1 MAANTI
7 KAIYVQTAKPAA
19 EFAADTTTVWVKNLL
34 LIEEDTLKMKMGDGV
49 NTYGDLKYANLSTEE
64 VKQLILDRSPLVTV
78 TQTEDGAEISVTD
91 AKGTTKAIIKSCK
104 EVNTSY
110 NEEEET
116 LYIGGNGGYY
126 DLTQEEREQF
136 KKNKNNIVT
145 LQSDIAAIKQKLGIE

>member
-1 MAANTI
+1 MDANTI

-19 EFAADTTTVWVKNLL
+19 EFAADTTTVWSKNLL

-91 AKGTTKAIIKSCK
+91 AKGTTKATIKSGK

-116 LYIGGNGGYY
+116 LYIGGNGGYS
-126 DLTQEEREQF
+126 DLNQEESEQIT
-136 KKNKNNIVT
+136 KNKNNIVT
-145 LQSDIAAIKQKLGIE
+145 LQSDIAAIKQKLGI

>member
-19 EFAADTTTVWVKNLL
+19 EFAADTTTVWTKNLL

-64 VKQLILDRSPLVTV
+64 IKQLILDRSPLVTV

-91 AKGTTKAIIKSCK
+91 AKCTTKATIRSGK

-116 LYIGGNGGYY
+116 LYIGGNGGYS
-126 DLTQEEREQF
+126 DLTQEEREQIT
-136 KKNKNNIVT
+136 KNKNNIVT

>member
-7 KAIYVQTAKPAA
+7 KAIYVKTAKPAA
-19 EFAADTTTVWVKNLL
+19 EFTADTTTVWAKNQL

-91 AKGTTKAIIKSCK
+91 AKGTTKATIKSGK

-116 LYIGGNGGYY
+116 LYIGGNGGI
-126 DLTQEEREQF
+126 F
-136 KKNKNNIVT
+136 
-145 LQSDIAAIKQKLGIE
+145 

>member
-19 EFAADTTTVWVKNLL
+19 EFAADTTTVWEKNLL

-91 AKGTTKAIIKSCK
+91 AKGTTKATIKSGK

-116 LYIGGNGGYY
+116 LYIGGNGGYS
-126 DLTQEEREQF
+126 DLTQEEREQIT
-136 KKNKNNIVT
+136 KNKNNIVT

>member
-1 MAANTI
+1 
-7 KAIYVQTAKPAA
+7 
-19 EFAADTTTVWVKNLL
+19 
-34 LIEEDTLKMKMGDGV
+34 MKMGDGV
-49 NTYGDLKYANLSTEE
+49 NTYGNLKYANLSTEE

-91 AKGTTKAIIKSCK
+91 AKGTTKATIKSGK

-116 LYIGGNGGYY
+116 LYIGGNGGYSN
-126 DLTQEEREQF
+126 LTQEEREQIT
-136 KKNKNNIVT
+136 KNKNNIVT

>member
-7 KAIYVQTAKPAA
+7 KAIYAQTAKSAA
-19 EFAADTTTVWVKNLL
+19 EFAADTTTVWAKNLL

-91 AKGTTKAIIKSCK
+91 AKGTTKATIKSGK

-116 LYIGGNGGYY
+116 LYIGGNGGYS
-126 DLTQEEREQF
+126 DLTQEEREQIT
-136 KKNKNNIVT
+136 KNKNNIVT
-145 LQSDIAAIKQKLGIE
+145 LQSDIATIKQKLGIE

>member
-19 EFAADTTTVWVKNLL
+19 EFAADTTTVWEKNLL

-49 NTYGDLKYANLSTEE
+49 NTYGNLKYANLSTEE

-91 AKGTTKAIIKSCK
+91 AKGTTKATIKSGK

-116 LYIGGNGGYY
+116 LYIGGNGGYS
-126 DLTQEEREQF
+126 DLTQEEREQIT
-136 KKNKNNIVT
+136 KNKNNIVT